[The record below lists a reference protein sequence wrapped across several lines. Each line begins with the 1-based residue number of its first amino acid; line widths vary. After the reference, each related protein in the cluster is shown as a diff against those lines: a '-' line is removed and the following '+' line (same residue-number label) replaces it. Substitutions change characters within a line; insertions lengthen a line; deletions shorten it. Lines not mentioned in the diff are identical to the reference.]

1 MATATRARTSGS
13 SSTTT
18 MVSSSRD
25 QIKIYPAL
33 PPPSPVHQGL
43 GHTGHNRPTTPAL
56 QTSITRRKEIREKIE
71 KEKNLEKT
79 REDVDCHSCCVPVNI
94 FTGKPSPES
103 QSNSANMTEIAVLVD
118 DTKKPSTDHNSRARN
133 KDVRVKQKK
142 SPSKDNVSLTMSTD
156 HKARVRGK
164 ETVKLNDS
172 YSSTSEREVNCV
184 GGFLTLI
191 IIGFVIALVV
201 LFIMYQSQSHE
212 LHSLRQ
218 DYLKIKSL
226 FPHLNG

>member
-1 MATATRARTSGS
+1 MAAATRVRSSGS
-13 SSTTT
+13 STTL
-18 MVSSSRD
+18 VSSSRD

-43 GHTGHNRPTTPAL
+43 GHTGQDRPTTPAL

-79 REDVDCHSCCVPVNI
+79 REDVDCHSCCVPVKT
-94 FTGKPSPES
+94 FTGKPRPES

-118 DTKKPSTDHNSRARN
+118 DMKKPSTAHDSGARN
-133 KDVRVKQKK
+133 KDVRVKQK
-142 SPSKDNVSLTMSTD
+142 SPSKDNFSITMSTD

-164 ETVKLNDS
+164 ETVKLDDS

-212 LHSLRQ
+212 LNSLRQ

>member
-1 MATATRARTSGS
+1 MATTTRVRSSG

-33 PPPSPVHQGL
+33 PPPSPEHQGL

-71 KEKNLEKT
+71 KEKNMEKT
-79 REDVDCHSCCVPVNI
+79 REDVDCHSCCVPVKI
-94 FTGKPSPES
+94 FTGKPSSES

-118 DTKKPSTDHNSRARN
+118 DMKKPSTDHNSRARN
-133 KDVRVKQKK
+133 KDVRVKQK
-142 SPSKDNVSLTMSTD
+142 SPSKDNVSITMSTD